1 MLKRFLLLF
10 NKLLKMV
17 CRVNQYNKAEEVSRI
32 AQMVIKD
39 RMQGS
44 ALLKAKK
51 LICGDEWNAS
61 RLSASYTK
69 KWQDFC
75 IVINCSQQQASYLLD
90 FAGYKEAEAN
100 LIAQGVDVTPIA
112 TAK

>member
-51 LICGDEWNAS
+51 LICGDEWNAKGLTHETS
-61 RLSASYTK
+61 E
-69 KWQDFC
+69 KWKNFLQS
-75 IVINCSQQQASYLLD
+75 INCKLDNAYKLLD

-100 LIAQGVDVTPIA
+100 LIQQGIPVEEIT